1 MYGSD
6 NDKEFMCRKIWR
18 KNVKNNI
25 CGDLKSLGIDLAP
38 EELEKLNDES
48 DYPEGYIEGVLWAQK
63 QIDEGGVFY
72 SVFG

>member
-1 MYGSD
+1 M
-6 NDKEFMCRKIWR
+6 
-18 KNVKNNI
+18 KNNI
-25 CGDLKSLGIDLAP
+25 CGDLKFLGIDLTP